1 MAKKGPKKNKKPAD
15 KLIKSSLL
23 RRTHQVSFLLN
34 EKEKEAIES
43 YCKKYKISNKSKF
56 MRETLIGAVME
67 KFVSDYPTLFDKAD
81 MDKMTLSSKN
91 FNPFI

>member
-1 MAKKGPKKNKKPAD
+1 MAKKRPKKNKKPAD

-23 RRTHQVSFLLN
+23 RRTHQVAFLLN

-43 YCKKYKISNKSKF
+43 YCKKYKITNRSKF

-67 KFVSDYPTLFDKAD
+67 KFVADYPTLFNKED
-81 MDKMTLSSKN
+81 MDKITLSSKSLD
-91 FNPFI
+91 PFV

>member
-1 MAKKGPKKNKKPAD
+1 MAKKRPKKNKKPAD

-23 RRTHQVSFLLN
+23 RRTHQVAFLLN

-43 YCKKYKISNKSKF
+43 YCKKYKITNRSKF

-67 KFVSDYPTLFDKAD
+67 KFVADYPTLFGKED
-81 MDKMTLSSKN
+81 MDRITISSKSLD
-91 FNPFI
+91 PLA